1 MDPDPLKSISIILQ
15 ALNHV
20 LKQAG
25 YSWKNHLVLQKPFT
39 DIYKMS
45 QTQPFLSLKPMRC
58 NRAVHCRAHWT
69 CFSIWKSLGMHL
81 YNSAVNSV
89 CEQAH
94 PMLWQLQGSG
104 QEWLPLSSETHRW
117 RKLFT
122 AFFLM
127 GFHGWLTF
135 KLNFFAS
142 YFAYSCYSTFLSL
155 LDPASPWIFD
165 AKLKHCKPRDK
176 FYPGC
181 SPRRA

>member
-1 MDPDPLKSISIILQ
+1 MSLNRQGIPEKIIWSYKNPSQIFTRCLKPSLFCPLNPWDATELFIAEHTERASVFGRVWVCTYIILPWI
-15 ALNHV
+15 L
-20 LKQAG
+20 
-25 YSWKNHLVLQKPFT
+25 
-39 DIYKMS
+39 
-45 QTQPFLSLKPMRC
+45 
-58 NRAVHCRAHWT
+58 
-69 CFSIWKSLGMHL
+69 
-81 YNSAVNSV
+81 

-122 AFFLM
+122 VFFLM

-135 KLNFFAS
+135 KLNSFAS